1 MGLFYCNLSSF
12 PYTDLF
18 VSLKHALISDLQQ
31 AQNIHKMK
39 HNPLSVKQFPWNN
52 LIGVEHQS
60 EEILKIKK
68 IIIKISDRG
77 DRPKF
82 SAIKGGCPVY
92 LCPRHK
98 WPILPYYCS
107 KGANK
112 GAK

>member
-39 HNPLSVKQFPWNN
+39 HNSLCVKQFAWNN

-77 DRPKF
+77 DIGAF
-82 SAIKGGCPVY
+82 SAIKGGA
-92 LCPRHK
+92 
-98 WPILPYYCS
+98 PIPS
-107 KGANK
+107 GATY
-112 GAK
+112 